1 DRADSSTDKLHHSGS
16 FTPATSMRSMS
27 LSTVAHVSHDTKS
40 PGRDDGNRVARPAPR
55 KLVISPE
62 LALVDPELAA
72 IARAQLP
79 DVPPAVRAA
88 RPDPVHAEAT
98 EAAPSVPVAT
108 QVGAEP
114 VPAPERATAGRA
126 PARRRAALVAAL
138 LLVIAAGALVPVAI
152 HRLDLHWGR
161 ASQAAAPAP

>member
-1 DRADSSTDKLHHSGS
+1 
-16 FTPATSMRSMS
+16 MRSMS

-126 PARRRAALVAAL
+126 PAPPPAALPPPL
-138 LLVIAAGALVPVAI
+138 LLLIP
-152 HRLDLHWGR
+152 
-161 ASQAAAPAP
+161 PAPSLP